1 MAAVSGRPT
10 VNKSLLPGTDAD
22 RLRTFRGRR
31 QVTGDVPMSTTD
43 SYREKLRI
51 TLAERAGG
59 TPDANTV
66 AEATI
71 STWHQ
76 VAVQLIPVIG
86 VGGVEVIFNRS
97 LHLTCTA
104 FPWLTILGDHRD
116 SAVLLANIKT
126 RLTGHKPDAAAEAS
140 YTLLVTFVELLTTLI
155 GESLTERL
163 LSSVWEP
170 PLPSSEQENES

>member
-1 MAAVSGRPT
+1 
-10 VNKSLLPGTDAD
+10 
-22 RLRTFRGRR
+22 
-31 QVTGDVPMSTTD
+31 MSTTD
-43 SYREKLRI
+43 SYRETIRI
-51 TLAERAGG
+51 TLAERAGDA
-59 TPDANTV
+59 PDASAV

-76 VAVQLIPVIG
+76 VASHLIPVIG
-86 VGGVEVIFNRS
+86 AGGVDVLFNRS

-116 SAVLLANIKT
+116 NTVLFASLKA
-126 RLTGHKPDAAAEAS
+126 RLTGRDPDAAVEAS
-140 YTLLVTFVELLTTLI
+140 YTLLVTFVELLMSLI

-170 PLPSSEQENES
+170 PLPTSEQENES